1 MLTGDNGILKRAA
14 EAKEENEKAQTDEQ
28 GNLKKYDEIISD
40 YTGVDWN
47 IAKANATKHPDQKN
61 SDLQLQH
68 QVLHNHTLFHSNFL
82 MWNNNRY

>member
-40 YTGVDWN
+40 YTGVD
-47 IAKANATKHPDQKN
+47 
-61 SDLQLQH
+61 
-68 QVLHNHTLFHSNFL
+68 
-82 MWNNNRY
+82 